1 MADEKRSGHRVRMT
15 GVRVTYDNAGVD
27 VEADAVDLAAG
38 GLFIRTAAP
47 LPVGKRIALEIH
59 VIGEPGPWSVLGR
72 VVWARDKGEG
82 DQAPPGMGVKLID
95 ADDGVIASIERIV
108 ETRERTEPG
117 LGGPGSN
124 PPPPIAAPQREATI
138 QGVGPAVDRT
148 PPPAREQSI
157 AIDLATRKTP
167 PRPEASPPARTTP
180 GGGGGRWVVV
190 LLLLIVAAI
199 AAYVL
204 IDGFL
209 KPPR

>member
-1 MADEKRSGHRVRMT
+1 MS

-47 LPVGKRIALEIH
+47 LPLGKRIALEIH

-72 VVWARDKGEG
+72 VVWTRDKGEG

-95 ADDGVIASIERIV
+95 ADDGVIASIERII

-117 LGGPGSN
+117 IGGPGSN
-124 PPPPIAAPQREATI
+124 PPPPVAPQREATVL
-138 QGVGPAVDRT
+138 GVGPPIDRT

-157 AIDLATRKTP
+157 AIDLAARKTP
-167 PRPEASPPARTTP
+167 AQLEAAPPARTTP

>member
-1 MADEKRSGHRVRMT
+1 MEDEKRSGHRVRMS

-59 VIGEPGPWSVLGR
+59 VIGEPGPWSALGR
-72 VVWARDKGEG
+72 VVWTREKGEG

-117 LGGPGSN
+117 IGGPGSN
-124 PPPPIAAPQREATI
+124 PPPALAPAREATVL
-138 QGVGPAVDRT
+138 GVGPAIDRT

-157 AIDLATRKTP
+157 AIDLATRRAP
-167 PRPEASPPARTTP
+167 APARDRRASEDRAGWGRRP
-180 GGGGGRWVVV
+180 LGGR
-190 LLLLIVAAI
+190 AA
-199 AAYVL
+199 AAHRRGHRRV
-204 IDGFL
+204 
-209 KPPR
+209 RR